1 MAKRRDE
8 LAAYT
13 FARKRTVAAFL
24 APSPGGSEE
33 GAPRPVRTV
42 MPSLGVGVVLVI
54 GFIAWGVIK
63 PTAPKGWDTPGEH
76 IIVDSD
82 STTRY
87 VVLDPDPKDGKVEKV
102 LHPVLNYAS
111 AKLLLDKGKGSV
123 IEVPGKEI
131 DKSGLR
137 HGATVGIPYAPDRL
151 PSKEDAEK
159 VKTWAVCERPAPGQ
173 ESAIDRAVFVFDAD
187 DAKSLSTSGK
197 VGPSEAL
204 YVQDR
209 ESGREFLV
217 DGRGNLFLLG
227 NQAGLDDT
235 TMAQLRAAVIG
246 SRAEPQ
252 PVSRDWLRTLNEG
265 GVITF
270 PTVPSVGTP
279 TTVQGLPAE
288 ASTVGRVLKAQD
300 AQGEQY
306 FVVLKD
312 KVAAIT
318 PFVADLLKRSPD
330 AQEAYGDDEITDIKV
345 NPQQIIAANGG
356 EAEGFYTDKG
366 WPQTVPRQANPAA
379 TATAEARTTS
389 CSVYKGAIGGD
400 KKPELAAWAGTNYP
414 KKVITDSLNAYV
426 SSGSGLLFKEVTGT
440 AGGGGATYLLTD
452 TGLRY
457 SLPASNDSE
466 AEGSAA
472 GASPGSSPSD
482 GSDGGASETDK
493 ARTRLGYED
502 LSSPAIVPQT
512 WARFIPKGPTLD
524 TASAAQPQSQ

>member
-1 MAKRRDE
+1 MAKQRRDE

-42 MPSLGVGVVLVI
+42 MPSLAVGVVLVI

-123 IEVPGKEI
+123 LEVPGKEI
-131 DKSGLR
+131 DKSGIR
-137 HGATVGIPYAPDRL
+137 HGATIGIPYAPDRL

-159 VKTWAVCERPAPGQ
+159 PKTWAVCERPAPG
-173 ESAIDRAVFVFDAD
+173 AKDAVDRAVFVFDD
-187 DAKSLSTSGK
+187 EDAKSLSNSGR
-197 VGPSEAL
+197 VNHREAL
-204 YVQDR
+204 YVVDR
-209 ESGREFLV
+209 QSGREFLA
-217 DGRGNLFLLG
+217 DGNGSLFLLG
-227 NQAGLDDT
+227 DQAGLDET

-252 PVSRDWLRTLNEG
+252 PVSREWLRTFNEG

-270 PTVPSVGTP
+270 PTVPSIGGP
-279 TTVQGLPAE
+279 TSVQGLPAE
-288 ASTVGRVLKAQD
+288 ASTVGRVLKARD

-306 FVVLKD
+306 YVVLKNE
-312 KVAAIT
+312 VAAIT

-330 AQEAYGDDEITDIKV
+330 ADKAYGTDPITDIEV
-345 NPQQIIAANGG
+345 NPQQIIAANNG
-356 EAEGFYTDKG
+356 EANFFYADKG
-366 WPQTVPRQANPAA
+366 WPQAVPRQANPAT
-379 TATAEARTTS
+379 TATGQALTTS
-389 CSVYKGAIGGD
+389 CSVYKGTIGEGS
-400 KKPELAAWAGTNYP
+400 KPQLATWAGTTYP
-414 KKVITDSLNAYV
+414 KKVITDSQSAYV
-426 SSGSGLLFKEVTGT
+426 SSGSGLLFQEVTGK
-440 AGGGGATYLLTD
+440 AGGGGAWYLLTD

-457 SLPASNDSE
+457 SLRSNNDSE
-466 AEGSAA
+466 AGTDA
-472 GASPGSSPSD
+472 GGSPS
-482 GSDGGASETDK
+482 SSSQGGATETDK

-502 LSSPAIVPQT
+502 VSRPAIVPQT
-512 WARFIPKGPTLD
+512 WAAFISKGPTLD
-524 TASAAQPQSQ
+524 TGSAAQPQSQ